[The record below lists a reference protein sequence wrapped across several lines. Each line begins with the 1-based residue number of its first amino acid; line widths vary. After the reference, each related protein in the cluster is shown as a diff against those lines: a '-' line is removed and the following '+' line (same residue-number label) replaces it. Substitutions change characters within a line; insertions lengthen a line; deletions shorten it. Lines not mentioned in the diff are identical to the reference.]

1 MKKSGLFI
9 GLVILLAANRAFSK
23 ERPIVKDIQ
32 AVTGSGTRI
41 NVTWILP
48 KDTESPVTRLFVY
61 RTLKPVG
68 SFYDISDTE
77 PVATLS
83 SNLSSF
89 VDNVADYRDY
99 YYSVTCET
107 SGREFDI
114 ILPSINSTVN
124 GVHLKLPE
132 KKAETEA
139 TLSGKEKNY
148 SVESLRDMPLP
159 YLDLLESRNRTPLKM
174 SDQALSIARELAM
187 QTDVKKNLITEPYV
201 FEEDLI
207 SPDSGD
213 DFLLFEVLRKY
224 FIQKQYGQ
232 TINQLEKLIATNR
245 TKAVTTRAKFY
256 LGESYYFTKNYKEA
270 CQTFLSIYDEY
281 PPLAKKWID
290 SSLDMYELPAETD

>member
-1 MKKSGLFI
+1 MKKLSFFAILSLFS
-9 GLVILLAANRAFSK
+9 LSFSAFAA
-23 ERPIVKDIQ
+23 ERPVVKDIQ
-32 AVTGSGTRI
+32 AVTGSGNRI

-48 KDTESPVTRLFVY
+48 RDTQSPVTRLFLY

-68 SFYDISDTE
+68 SFYDISDLE
-77 PVATLS
+77 PLATLS
-83 SNLSSF
+83 SNISSF
-89 VDNVADYRDY
+89 IDNVNDYRDY

-107 SGREFDI
+107 AGREFDI

-139 TLSGKEKNY
+139 SLSGKEKNY

-159 YLDLLESRNRTPLKM
+159 YLDLMESRNRTPLKM
-174 SDQALSIARELAM
+174 SDKARSIARELAM
-187 QTDVKKNLITEPYV
+187 QSEVKENLITEPYV

-213 DFLLFEVLRKY
+213 DFLLFEILRNY
-224 FIQKQYGQ
+224 FIQRQYGQ
-232 TINQLEKLIATNR
+232 TINRLEKLIATNR
-245 TKAVTTRAKFY
+245 TKSVTSRAKFY
-256 LGESYYFTKNYKEA
+256 LGESYYFTKHYKEA
-270 CQTFLSIYDEY
+270 CQTFLSVYDEY

-290 SSLDMYELPAETD
+290 SSLDMYQLPEEE